1 MQQEEADRLK
11 GISEQSGDLEAELK
25 RIENDVKGNASKIED
40 GNVIIKRHS
49 EQLYLIEPM
58 AQDTAET
65 VKEIEDK
72 LKNFEKEQK
81 EQDQKIGSIEN
92 ELGNKQGSIDQL
104 FNEKNNLNSKLEG
117 VDDDNKYNKNKI
129 ASLEEL
135 LAKET
140 ETKIER
146 SYVETL
152 ESRVSVMA
160 EQAQQSEA
168 KLKEDMDAKQNEIIL
183 QNQEKLDELRDQYNQ
198 LHITTESNTT
208 QINGYKEEVEAQVKE
223 NRDKIQQMN
232 VTIDTHYHELSD
244 KTNDHV
250 NQVQGLWDN
259 NKNVEDGLKIL
270 KDCDAELRQKIAAIE
285 KAKDELARELEKA

>member
-1 MQQEEADRLK
+1 
-11 GISEQSGDLEAELK
+11 LEAELK

-58 AQDTAET
+58 AQDTADT

-72 LKNFEKEQK
+72 IKHFEKEQR
-81 EQDQKIGSIEN
+81 EQDQKIDSIQN

-117 VDDDNKYNKNKI
+117 VDDDNKYNKDKI

-168 KLKEDMDAKQNEIIL
+168 KLKKDMDAKQNEIIL
-183 QNQEKLDELRDQYNQ
+183 QNQEKLDELRDHTTSYILLLNLIQ
-198 LHITTESNTT
+198 LRLMVI
-208 QINGYKEEVEAQVKE
+208 KK
-223 NRDKIQQMN
+223 K
-232 VTIDTHYHELSD
+232 
-244 KTNDHV
+244 
-250 NQVQGLWDN
+250 
-259 NKNVEDGLKIL
+259 
-270 KDCDAELRQKIAAIE
+270 
-285 KAKDELARELEKA
+285 